1 MRYEYV
7 YVGKIEADIFAFN
20 VWDPFFFV
28 IIFYPFVFFVIY
40 LHNVLSLCLWSLSEM
55 CIILKIVK
63 NNVTLVYFMNT
74 VKYLGFERFVAT
86 KTFP

>member
-1 MRYEYV
+1 MFETL
-7 YVGKIEADIFAFN
+7 
-20 VWDPFFFV
+20 FFCDNFLSV
-28 IIFYPFVFFVIY
+28 CFFVIY